1 MSIKQQANEEVEVKE
16 AQGVKE
22 AEDKNGQTA
31 AFFDL
36 DGTLLPLPSLEQQLF
51 RVLRCRGEIP
61 LQNYFLWLREALKL
75 LPSGIGAVE
84 HANKM
89 YLKGV
94 PHLQESG
101 AGNRSDSSAHKGGQQ
116 EEGQASAPPRH
127 NPRWPVP
134 HFFEQGV
141 ERVVRHAAQ
150 RHAIVI
156 VSGTLE
162 PLANAAAQALQGPLA
177 ALGFGIGIQV
187 CATRLEESE
196 GKWTG
201 RILGEAMSGTAKAR
215 AIVTLARKRRLD
227 LSQSWAYGDSAQDSW
242 MLASVVN
249 PVAVNP
255 TPELARMAWKRTWP
269 VLHWGERRALAERQE
284 EDGDHQEDTREAC
297 KSEIVRKS
305 PRLQQRRPNG
315 EPCA

>member
-1 MSIKQQANEEVEVKE
+1 MSIR
-16 AQGVKE
+16 
-22 AEDKNGQTA
+22 TA

-51 RVLRCRGEIP
+51 RVLRDRREIP
-61 LQNYFLWLREALKL
+61 LKNYFLWLREALEL

-89 YLKGV
+89 YLEGV
-94 PHLQESG
+94 PHLKESG
-101 AGNRSDSSAHKGGQQ
+101 AGTRGGDSSAHKSGQQ

-134 HFFEQGV
+134 HFFEEGV
-141 ERVVRHAAQ
+141 ERVVWHAVQ

-177 ALGFGIGIQV
+177 ARGMGIGMQV

-196 GKWTG
+196 GNWTG
-201 RILGEAMSGTAKAR
+201 RILGEAMFGTAKAR
-215 AIVTLARKRRLD
+215 ALVTLARKMSLD
-227 LSQSWAYGDSAQDSW
+227 LSQSWAYGDSAQDRW
-242 MLASVVN
+242 MLRSVGN

-255 TPELARMAWKRTWP
+255 TPELARMASKRTWP
-269 VLHWGERRALAERQE
+269 VLHWRERRALAPRHGEPRDQKE
-284 EDGDHQEDTREAC
+284 EIREAYT
-297 KSEIVRKS
+297 SEIVLESQKLQG
-305 PRLQQRRPNG
+305 RLPHG